1 MQKFLTRI
9 LCCFIPNRKLRH
21 KIRNSMQ
28 RYQIIGSGNKIYI
41 GQTELK
47 SIVPGLNIIIS
58 GNNNIIRLPTVP
70 KFENSFIRI
79 IANNVKI
86 SISDSTHKMRYLHIN
101 ASDGDGQRCSIG
113 RNFHCFGVNVHL
125 NEENATLENAIEIG
139 ETETLSLRL
148 NGFLATFFSG
158 EQIENILKKEIM
170 QLAQSGGDCLAEI
183 NQKAKDYCLEDCI
196 WFSEWID
203 KKYT

>member
-1 MQKFLTRI
+1 MYI
-9 LCCFIPNRKLRH
+9 CNRC
-21 KIRNSMQ
+21 
-28 RYQIIGSGNKIYI
+28 GNVCEENEMRTYREDY
-41 GQTELK
+41 GFDTELGHRQIFVNCIDY
-47 SIVPGLNIIIS
+47 SCDCGGEYVEASYCPIC
-58 GNNNIIRLPTVP
+58 GNYFCDDFDLDTI
-70 KFENSFIRI
+70 
-79 IANNVKI
+79 
-86 SISDSTHKMRYLHIN
+86 
-101 ASDGDGQRCSIG
+101 C
-113 RNFHCFGVNVHL
+113 RNCL
-125 NEENATLENAIEIG
+125 EENATLENAIEIG

-196 WFSEWID
+196 WFSEWIE